1 MSQAIDT
8 DETSIQELP
17 LKPLLG
23 LYELQHDF
31 IKLNLAAS
39 AEMSRRTLQLM
50 EHREPQ
56 LIPDA
61 PLQVLTFYADCF
73 RLSMSPMTLM
83 AAAAGLSCPALGED

>member
-1 MSQAIDT
+1 MSQAIEPD
-8 DETSIQELP
+8 DNSIHELP

-39 AEMSRRTLQLM
+39 AEMSRRTLQLI

-61 PLQVLTFYADCF
+61 PMQVLSFYADCF
-73 RLSMSPMTLM
+73 RLTLSPMTLM
-83 AAAAGLSCPALGED
+83 AAAVGLSSSALGED